1 VVFGGILSGGERRIP
16 LEKCVMRELC
26 RLVGRPFCRPKYRPL
41 WRLPAG
47 SAVVLLSGLL
57 GACASA
63 GGGGAFP
70 TPIGD
75 PGNVVA
81 HANTLIEEASVAG
94 ADTLARDIM
103 ASARQHVADAQ
114 IELRDKHTARAS
126 LRAREAVSD
135 ATYAKALADRIMAER
150 SRSAEEALL
159 QQLQL
164 VPAPATPA
172 KSPGPGGTA

>member
-1 VVFGGILSGGERRIP
+1 
-16 LEKCVMRELC
+16 MRELRRLAGRHLC
-26 RLVGRPFCRPKYRPL
+26 RRVYRPV
-41 WRLPAG
+41 WRLAAAG
-47 SAVVLLSGLL
+47 GLIAASAVLA
-57 GACASA
+57 ACASSGA
-63 GGGGAFP
+63 AFP
-70 TPIGD
+70 TPIGN

-81 HANTLIEEASVAG
+81 HANAMIEEASVAG
-94 ADTLARDIM
+94 ADTLARDVM

-126 LRAREAVSD
+126 LRAREAVAD

-164 VPAPATPA
+164 TPAPATPA
-172 KSPGPGGTA
+172 KAPGPGGSE

>member
-1 VVFGGILSGGERRIP
+1 
-16 LEKCVMRELC
+16 MRELR
-26 RLVGRPFCRPKYRPL
+26 RLVGRPFCRPKC
-41 WRLPAG
+41 RLFRRAAAG
-47 SAVVLLSGLL
+47 GAVVLVSGLL

-63 GGGGAFP
+63 GGGAFP

-94 ADTLARDIM
+94 ADTLARDVM

-159 QQLQL
+159 QQLPL
-164 VPAPATPA
+164 VPVPATPA
-172 KSPGPGGTA
+172 KSPGPGSTE

>member
-1 VVFGGILSGGERRIP
+1 
-16 LEKCVMRELC
+16 MRELR
-26 RLVGRPFCRPKYRPL
+26 RLIGRPFCRPKCRAIR
-41 WRLPAG
+41 RLAAG
-47 SAVVLLSGLL
+47 NALALLSGLL

-63 GGGGAFP
+63 GGGAFP

-94 ADTLARDIM
+94 ADTLAREVM

-126 LRAREAVSD
+126 LRAREAIAD

-159 QQLQL
+159 QQLPL
-164 VPAPATPA
+164 APAPATPT
-172 KSPGPGGTA
+172 KSPGPGGTE

>member
-1 VVFGGILSGGERRIP
+1 
-16 LEKCVMRELC
+16 MRELRRLAGRQLC
-26 RLVGRPFCRPKYRPL
+26 RRVWLRVRCL
-41 WRLPAG
+41 AAG
-47 SAVVLLSGLL
+47 GGAVLASAVLA
-57 GACASA
+57 ACASN
-63 GGGGAFP
+63 GGAFP

-81 HANTLIEEASVAG
+81 HANAMIEDASVAG
-94 ADTLARDIM
+94 ADTLARDVM

-126 LRAREAVSD
+126 LRAREAVAD

-159 QQLQL
+159 QQLPL
-164 VPAPATPA
+164 TPAA
-172 KSPGPGGTA
+172 KSP

>member
-1 VVFGGILSGGERRIP
+1 M
-16 LEKCVMRELC
+16 CVMRELRRLAGRQLC
-26 RLVGRPFCRPKYRPL
+26 RLVCLSVR
-41 WRLPAG
+41 RLAAG
-47 SAVVLLSGLL
+47 GGAVLASAVLA
-57 GACASA
+57 ACASS
-63 GGGGAFP
+63 GGAFP

-81 HANTLIEEASVAG
+81 HASTMIEEASVAG
-94 ADTLARDIM
+94 ADTLARDVM

-126 LRAREAVSD
+126 LRAREAVAD

-159 QQLQL
+159 QQLPL
-164 VPAPATPA
+164 TPA
-172 KSPGPGGTA
+172 AGTQAKGPGPGRSE